1 MLRLRIFVT
10 GDKMDFEKSIDRLK
24 EIIDLLE
31 NGKTSLSESLEL
43 YKEAVELSVNC
54 KQELENAR
62 IQVTSS
68 EIK

>member
-1 MLRLRIFVT
+1 
-10 GDKMDFEKSIDRLK
+10 MDFEKSIDRLK

-43 YKEAVELSVNC
+43 YKKAVELSVNC

-62 IQVTSS
+62 TQVTSS

>member
-1 MLRLRIFVT
+1 
-10 GDKMDFEKSIDRLK
+10 MDFEKSIDRLK

-62 IQVTSS
+62 TQVTSS